1 MHGSSPPR
9 QADRDAAVQSAS
21 GQRSSRP
28 PSAAGAEHHDHLFDA
43 ALSSTKDAAM
53 SSGTSP
59 SSASAAALPSPHN
72 ASDPLL
78 SHVDLQIRAVANLC
92 TAEFREQLRAA
103 VHGRSHSPMPRLE
116 LVSAAM
122 ATLRVL
128 AEQNAEARSE
138 QGAISGAAAVKLST
152 FEFGC
157 FDLSGTVDG
166 VLWKIFSEVGFAQR
180 KAVALVSETEWRHAV
195 TNLAVFADFEAIII
209 GTSVESHSDAEAAL
223 SHPSLPHRP
232 LPSRV
237 SLVDEFASKENI
249 NHIISCLTAMRLPRQ
264 PVHCTDK
271 GMSGSIDL
279 LVMDVGGGMDY
290 WILDKIT
297 EVKPRVIVVK
307 ILPEMATQVIPLVRP
322 YKMDYTSV
330 LRADRGIPILT
341 AATWAANNG
350 YRVVGCDSGGGHA
363 FLLLDGLGQAA
374 FPSIDPHAC
383 APTVHTHFKPLPCA
397 PCIPNHIP
405 PLSGSYRSCRAE
417 GNHVS

>member
-1 MHGSSPPR
+1 MAAGEARRHGAAQHQRVLGFFVTHGRSPPR
-9 QADRDAAVQSAS
+9 QAERDAAVESSA
-21 GQRSSRP
+21 GQGSS
-28 PSAAGAEHHDHLFDA
+28 AEHA
-43 ALSSTKDAAM
+43 ALSSTKDAA
-53 SSGTSP
+53 SSWSETSP
-59 SSASAAALPSPHN
+59 SSAAARPPAHN
-72 ASDPLL
+72 ASDTNA

-92 TAEFREQLRAA
+92 NAEFREQLRAA
-103 VHGRSHSPMPRLE
+103 VHGRSQSPMPRLAA
-116 LVSAAM
+116 VSAAM
-122 ATLRVL
+122 AKLREF
-128 AEQNAEARSE
+128 AEQNAEARSKE
-138 QGAISGAAAVKLST
+138 GAVSGAAAVKLST

-223 SHPSLPHRP
+223 SHPSLPPR
-232 LPSRV
+232 LAGSRV

-264 PVHCTDK
+264 PVHCADK

-307 ILPEMATQVIPLVRP
+307 ILAEMATQVIPLVRP
-322 YKMDYTSV
+322 YKLDYTSV
-330 LRADRGIPILT
+330 LRADRGMPILT
-341 AATWAANNG
+341 AAAWAANNG
-350 YRVVGCDSGGGHA
+350 YRVVGCDSAAGHA
-363 FLLLDGLGQAA
+363 FLLLDGLGEAL
-374 FPSIDPHAC
+374 FPSIDPHSC
-383 APTVHTHFKPLPCA
+383 APSV
-397 PCIPNHIP
+397 
-405 PLSGSYRSCRAE
+405 R
-417 GNHVS
+417 